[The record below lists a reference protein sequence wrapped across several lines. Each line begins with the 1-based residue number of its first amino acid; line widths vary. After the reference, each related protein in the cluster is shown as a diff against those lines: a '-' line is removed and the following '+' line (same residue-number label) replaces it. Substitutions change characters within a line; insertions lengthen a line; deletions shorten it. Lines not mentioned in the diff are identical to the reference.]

1 MIWVPVTVAPTWPG
15 TKGDGGGSDGG
26 GDGGGSEGGGGLGSG
41 GDGLGGGGDGDGGD
55 GLGGGGEGEGG
66 GTRQAVWQ
74 AYFCA
79 EAHQKSFHV
88 PGWWKL
94 NDKQSSPSLC
104 LPP

>member
-1 MIWVPVTVAPTWPG
+1 MHGGAG
-15 TKGDGGGSDGG
+15 GEGDGGG
-26 GDGGGSEGGGGLGSG
+26 GDGGG

-55 GLGGGGEGEGG
+55 GLGGGGEGGGDG